1 MADGDDEGPISVPV
15 EEPTEE
21 EKEHWRREAALG
33 EQITASRDNLRT
45 QLEWVRH
52 QANAVSTPMPVG
64 ALVPLAGE
72 LSGIAGM
79 AQTAQSGLHDGS
91 YALNAFHQVAYWAN
105 HAAGI
110 ASGTASLDTDTAL
123 NAALAD
129 VQNSI
134 TNALGSLQ
142 GV

>member
-1 MADGDDEGPISVPV
+1 
-15 EEPTEE
+15 
-21 EKEHWRREAALG
+21 
-33 EQITASRDNLRT
+33 
-45 QLEWVRH
+45 
-52 QANAVSTPMPVG
+52 MPVG